1 MRCFLNILL
10 PVTALAASVAALAQ
24 APSFSNVGRT
34 PNAEEIRAWDIAI
47 GPSGKELPPGSGTA
61 KDGAK
66 IYAQKCAA
74 CHGPTGAEG
83 QAPEEGRRTAPPL
96 VGAKDLLS
104 SDRPQRTVGN
114 YWAFATT
121 LWDFIN
127 RTMPWGQEGSL
138 KPDEVYATTAFVLFR
153 NGIIQ
158 ENDVMDAK
166 SLPKVPMPNRNGYV
180 PPRPDWKLFQDCSR
194 LGLNCPTSL
203 IVK

>member
-83 QAPEEGRRTAPPL
+83 QAAEEGRRTAPPL
-96 VGAKDLLS
+96 VGGKELLS
-104 SDRPQRTVGN
+104 ADRPQRTVGN

-121 LWDFIN
+121 VWDFIN
-127 RTMPWGQEGSL
+127 RTMPWGQEGTL
-138 KPDEVYATTAFVLFR
+138 KPDEVYATTAFVLYR

-166 SLPKVPMPNRNGYV
+166 SLPKVQMPNRNGYV

-194 LGLNCPTSL
+194 LGLNCPGSL